1 MTVQSLYLCVWKS
14 SGWITHLVFLSQF
27 ALTTVLVVLMETT
40 NPATRAMD
48 SFHAVL
54 VFYLTEPVHLVMMTK
69 WFYGTILRRDVGIV
83 LIRATQTIYWY
94 ETRDLNNSGLFL
106 FCIIIC
112 ICFLFHLTSL
122 RCTALW
128 EQGGGVSNYGT
139 DEAAWTVKTQMQ
151 ITLARKIHK
160 MK

>member
-1 MTVQSLYLCVWKS
+1 
-14 SGWITHLVFLSQF
+14 
-27 ALTTVLVVLMETT
+27 METT

-94 ETRDLNNSGLFL
+94 ETRDLNNSALFL

-112 ICFLFHLTSL
+112 ICLLFQADGVPLYESK
-122 RCTALW
+122 
-128 EQGGGVSNYGT
+128 GGGGQT
-139 DEAAWTVKTQMQ
+139 MERTK
-151 ITLARKIHK
+151 LHEL
-160 MK
+160 

>member
-1 MTVQSLYLCVWKS
+1 
-14 SGWITHLVFLSQF
+14 
-27 ALTTVLVVLMETT
+27 METT

-48 SFHAVL
+48 SFHVVL

-94 ETRDLNNSGLFL
+94 ETRDLNNSALFL

-112 ICFLFHLTSL
+112 ICFSVSFDKLTVYRSM
-122 RCTALW
+122 RAR
-128 EQGGGVSNYGT
+128 GGGSNYGT
-139 DEAAWTVKTQMQ
+139 DEAA
-151 ITLARKIHK
+151 
-160 MK
+160 

>member
-1 MTVQSLYLCVWKS
+1 
-14 SGWITHLVFLSQF
+14 
-27 ALTTVLVVLMETT
+27 METT
-40 NPATRAMD
+40 NPATPAMD

-69 WFYGTILRRDVGIV
+69 WFYGTILRRDVGLV

-94 ETRDLNNSGLFL
+94 ETRDLNNSALYL

-122 RCTALW
+122 RCTAL
-128 EQGGGVSNYGT
+128 
-139 DEAAWTVKTQMQ
+139 
-151 ITLARKIHK
+151 
-160 MK
+160 

>member
-1 MTVQSLYLCVWKS
+1 
-14 SGWITHLVFLSQF
+14 
-27 ALTTVLVVLMETT
+27 METT

-94 ETRDLNNSGLFL
+94 ETRDLNNSALFFL
-106 FCIIIC
+106 SSFVFIFC
-112 ICFLFHLTSL
+112 FFDKLTMYRSM
-122 RCTALW
+122 RAR
-128 EQGGGVSNYGT
+128 GGG
-139 DEAAWTVKTQMQ
+139 
-151 ITLARKIHK
+151 RKLLNGRSCMNCENTNANNFGK
-160 MK
+160 QNSQK